1 MLREMQRH
9 AGAGTQCLLCLLFL
23 QPRRIVAMSIAERVA
38 SERDEI
44 LGKSVGYQVLPQRTN
59 IGDLYFEY
67 CFK

>member
-1 MLREMQRH
+1 MLIH
-9 AGAGTQCLLCLLFL
+9 SVYYSCCL

-38 SERDEI
+38 SERDEL